1 MVIYCHRDTM
11 QKVFISYS
19 HKDNFVRKLAGDME
33 KTGYDAWWDITDLRG
48 GDDWVR
54 SLPAAN

>member
-1 MVIYCHRDTM
+1 M